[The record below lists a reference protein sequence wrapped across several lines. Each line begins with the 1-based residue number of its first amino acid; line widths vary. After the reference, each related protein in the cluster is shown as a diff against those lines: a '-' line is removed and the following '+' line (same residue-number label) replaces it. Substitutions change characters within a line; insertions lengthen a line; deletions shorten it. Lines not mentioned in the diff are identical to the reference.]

1 MQLLKNQNIFLKIN
15 ERCRKVNSAVFCE
28 NVFKGMDM
36 VTRTQLLAMAAQ
48 YMAPSSPS
56 GVKPLTE
63 EELQLFVME
72 RKRASKRK
80 RAAICVFCK
89 NNGEIEAVFISHTLK
104 VSTFDLHQNDESF
117 LVLNDYVTLAVCSQP
132 QMS

>member
-1 MQLLKNQNIFLKIN
+1 
-15 ERCRKVNSAVFCE
+15 
-28 NVFKGMDM
+28 MDM

-117 LVLNDYVTLAVCSQP
+117 LVLNDYVTLEVCGQP
-132 QMS
+132 

>member
-1 MQLLKNQNIFLKIN
+1 
-15 ERCRKVNSAVFCE
+15 
-28 NVFKGMDM
+28 MDM

-104 VSTFDLHQNDESF
+104 VSTFDLHQNDERF
-117 LVLNDYVTLAVCSQP
+117 LVLNDYVTLAVCSQT